1 MTANECRTSARFQFA
16 FETRRPSVKLNSFGH
31 TVATKAEAAVNV
43 LFILIEGRAVS
54 LISTFSLEQKV
65 LIFGFQSVQPEMAK
79 FCRFWVI

>member
-1 MTANECRTSARFQFA
+1 M
-16 FETRRPSVKLNSFGH
+16 
-31 TVATKAEAAVNV
+31 ATKAEAAVNV

>member
-1 MTANECRTSARFQFA
+1 M
-16 FETRRPSVKLNSFGH
+16 
-31 TVATKAEAAVNV
+31 ATKAEAAVNV

-79 FCRFWVI
+79 CCRFWVI